1 MPQNEYGTST
11 NPYTAITPAFV
22 LGASISN
29 TFVSIANNG
38 LTPGT
43 LYHFRAIATN
53 ALGKTFGA
61 NQTFQWSA
69 TPPAL
74 AAPTRELNGDFRF
87 HFGGN
92 SGQRYLVQ
100 ATTNLTQWFDL
111 GSATEPTPGTFQH
124 REAVGARKPH
134 QFHRLRLP

>member
-1 MPQNEYGTST
+1 MHDRQFAGAARGFQNQNGAQGRYWFEFGTST
-11 NPYTAITPAFV
+11 NPYTSPTPSFV

-43 LYHFRAIATN
+43 LYHFRAVATN

-74 AAPTRELNGDFRF
+74 VCPAMPAM
-87 HFGGN
+87 
-92 SGQRYLVQ
+92 
-100 ATTNLTQWFDL
+100 
-111 GSATEPTPGTFQH
+111 
-124 REAVGARKPH
+124 
-134 QFHRLRLP
+134 